1 MFRSGSKQFDV
12 AEDCIR
18 RGDFVAGARAY
29 AAAAAKLEKEGDKG
43 GSEWA
48 AALSEVYSINWS
60 DSQTLLSAAGALSP
74 FKGQQRKV
82 GVREVAVDALSSEL
96 EIQCQILRAMELS
109 SDSTAGATKKAE
121 LLRNAGLRM
130 QREVQAR
137 LLVSR
142 DLFNFTPMKGT
153 EVAATCF
160 AQAEELLGDA
170 IVNKDPK
177 AAAEHCQNAVNYWGM
192 LGGAGTD
199 RGRAQDKVRRYSL
212 SVKCWFCGRESMG
225 ETVNFQ
231 RMPAHLSEYIS
242 TANPGGL
249 LPSVDA
255 GGNCVY
261 VCTNCHSAVT
271 ICADAFAQQRAQ
283 EVHDKLEREIEEL
296 RRALQAR
303 RS

>member
-18 RGDFVAGARAY
+18 RGDFAGGSRAY
-29 AAAAAKLEKEGDKG
+29 AAAATKLAKEGDAS

-48 AALSEVYSINWS
+48 TALSEIYSINWS
-60 DSQTLLSAAGALSP
+60 DSQTLLSAAAALAS

-82 GVREVAVDALSSEL
+82 GVREIAVDALSAEL
-96 EIQCQILRAMELS
+96 EIQCQILRAMELPS
-109 SDSTAGATKKAE
+109 GSTETATKIAE
-121 LLRNAGLRM
+121 VIRAAGLRM

-160 AQAEELLGDA
+160 AQAEELLGD
-170 IVNKDPK
+170 VTVDKDPK
-177 AAAEHCQNAVNYWGM
+177 AAAEHCQNAVNYWGVV
-192 LGGAGTD
+192 GTGATD
-199 RGRAQDKVRRYSL
+199 RGRAQEKVRRYSL

-225 ETVNFQ
+225 EMVNFQ
-231 RMPAHLSEYIS
+231 RMPAHLSEYIL
-242 TANPGGL
+242 TKNPSGL
-249 LPSVDA
+249 LPAADPSADCIYA
-255 GGNCVY
+255 
-261 VCTNCHSAVT
+261 CTNCHSAVT

-303 RS
+303 R